1 LDFSRPTVTLLPKT
15 PALLLTLIVFLRYS
29 SKAAVSKTLSSTG
42 CQQSTVNF
50 AVDFFAAFLVFFY
63 IEGERTEEKQSM
75 LDRAHKIVKQ
85 HNAMV
90 EEKV

>member
-1 LDFSRPTVTLLPKT
+1 VTLLPKT

-63 IEGERTEEKQSM
+63 IEGEDRRETIQVRQST
-75 LDRAHKIVKQ
+75 Q
-85 HNAMV
+85 NSQTTQCNG
-90 EEKV
+90 